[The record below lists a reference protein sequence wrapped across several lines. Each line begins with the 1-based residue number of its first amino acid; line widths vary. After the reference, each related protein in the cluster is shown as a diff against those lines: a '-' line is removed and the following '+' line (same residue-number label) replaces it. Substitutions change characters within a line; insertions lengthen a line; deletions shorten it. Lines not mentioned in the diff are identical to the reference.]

1 MELTGHDTQT
11 DRRGAVTENRPD
23 LLKGT
28 LDLLVL
34 KALELESM
42 HGWGLTTRIEQ
53 LSGGVFLIHQGAL
66 FPALQRLKRKGLIRS
81 EWRTTENNR
90 RANYYRLTAS
100 GSERLAEKVSEWER
114 ISGAMNGILKLRP
127 QEG

>member
-1 MELTGHDTQT
+1 MAGK
-11 DRRGAVTENRPD
+11 RPE

-34 KALELESM
+34 KALELEPM
-42 HGWGLTTRIEQ
+42 HGWGLTIRIEQ
-53 LSGGVFLIHQGAL
+53 MSGGVFLIHQGAL

-81 EWRTTENNR
+81 DWRLTENNR
-90 RANYYRLTAS
+90 RANYYLLTTS
-100 GSERLAEKVSEWER
+100 GRRQLAEKIAEWEL
-114 ISGAMNGILKLRP
+114 ISGTMNEVLKLRP

>member
-1 MELTGHDTQT
+1 VT
-11 DRRGAVTENRPD
+11 DNRSD

-34 KALELESM
+34 KALEMEPM
-42 HGWGLTTRIEQ
+42 HGWGLAIRIEQ
-53 LSGGVFLIHQGAL
+53 MSKGVFLIHQGAL

-81 EWRTTENNR
+81 DWRTTEHNR
-90 RANYYRLTAS
+90 RARYYLLTAA
-100 GSERLAEKVSEWER
+100 GHRYLNEKVAEWER
-114 ISGAMNGILKLRP
+114 IAGAMNNVLGLQP

>member
-1 MELTGHDTQT
+1 MRRIVVTG
-11 DRRGAVTENRPD
+11 NRSD

-34 KALELESM
+34 KALELEPM
-42 HGWGLTTRIEQ
+42 HGWGLAIRIEQ
-53 LSGGVFLIHQGAL
+53 MSQGVFLIHQGAL

-81 EWRTTENNR
+81 DWRTTEHNR
-90 RANYYRLTAS
+90 RARYYLLTPA
-100 GSERLAEKVSEWER
+100 GCRHLEEKVAEWTK
-114 ISGAMNGILKLRP
+114 ITGAMDAVLGLRP

>member
-1 MELTGHDTQT
+1 MT
-11 DRRGAVTENRPD
+11 DNRSD

-34 KALELESM
+34 KALELETM
-42 HGWGLTTRIEQ
+42 HGWGLAIRIEQ
-53 LSGGVFLIHQGAL
+53 MSQGVFLIHQGAL

-81 EWRTTENNR
+81 EWGTTENNR
-90 RANYYRLTAS
+90 RARYYLLTAA
-100 GSERLAEKVSEWER
+100 GRRHLKEKVAEWER
-114 ISGAMNGILKLRP
+114 IAGAMNNILGLQP

>member
-1 MELTGHDTQT
+1 VAGK
-11 DRRGAVTENRPD
+11 RPE

-34 KALELESM
+34 KALDLEPM
-42 HGWGLTTRIEQ
+42 HGWGLTIRIEQ
-53 LSGGVFLIHQGAL
+53 MSGGVFLIHQGAL

-90 RANYYRLTAS
+90 KANYYLLTTA
-100 GSERLAEKVSEWER
+100 GRRHLAEKIAEWEL
-114 ISGAMNGILKLRP
+114 ISGTMNEVLKLQP